1 MEARDNGRVAEV
13 VGTPEEVP
21 TTGSSVTPMIEI
33 RGLTKQ
39 FGSFHALRGIDLTI
53 GRGTVFG
60 FVGPNGAG
68 KSTTMSI
75 LATLLAPTSGIA
87 KVDGIDV
94 TAHPKEIRR
103 RIGYM
108 PDFFGV
114 YDRFKTTEYLHFY
127 GASYGIPKAERVKL
141 IPQLL
146 ELVNLQDKQETY
158 VDSLSRGMKQRLCL
172 ARCLVHDP
180 QLLILDEP
188 ASGLDPRARIEM
200 REILKELKDM
210 GKTIIISSH
219 ILPELAEM
227 VDDIGVIEHGLM
239 VAQGKVADIQSRLRV
254 KRILLVRTAGQDA
267 DAEAFIAGR
276 PHVNRL
282 MRDEK
287 GVHVH
292 FGGQDDQQSE
302 LLHDLIGHGFRL
314 ISFSEAQT
322 NLEDV
327 FLEITKGSGVESE

>member
-1 MEARDNGRVAEV
+1 
-13 VGTPEEVP
+13 
-21 TTGSSVTPMIEI
+21 MIEI
-33 RGLTKQ
+33 RNLSKKYGT
-39 FGSFHALRGIDLTI
+39 FHALKDISLHI
-53 GRGTVFG
+53 EKGTVFG

-75 LATLLAPTSGIA
+75 LATLMLPTSGVA
-87 KVDGIDV
+87 KVGGFDV
-94 TAHPKEIRR
+94 TQHPKEVRK

-114 YDRFKTTEYLHFY
+114 YDQLKSTEYLHFY
-127 GASYGIPKAERVKL
+127 GASYGIPRAEREQL

-146 ELVNLQDKQETY
+146 ELVNLSDKADTY

-180 QLLILDEP
+180 DVLILDEP

-200 REILKELKDM
+200 REILKELKLM

-227 VDDIGVIEHGLM
+227 VDEIGVIEHGEM

-254 KRILLVRTAGQDA
+254 KKVIHIRTLEREEEL
-267 DAEAFIAGR
+267 AEK
-276 PHVNRL
+276 L
-282 MRDEK
+282 RDEPFVSSVLTDNT

-292 FGGQDDQQSE
+292 YGGDDAQQSA
-302 LLHDLIGHGFRL
+302 LLRQVVSWEIP
-314 ISFSEAQT
+314 IVSFQEAQS

-327 FLEITKGSGVESE
+327 FLEITKGGPRE

>member
-1 MEARDNGRVAEV
+1 
-13 VGTPEEVP
+13 
-21 TTGSSVTPMIEI
+21 MIEI
-33 RGLTKQ
+33 QNLTKTYGG
-39 FGSFHALRGIDLTI
+39 FDALKNVNLSISK
-53 GRGTVFG
+53 GTVFG

-68 KSTTMSI
+68 KTTTMSI
-75 LATLLAPTSGIA
+75 LATLLAPTSGSA
-87 KVDGIDV
+87 RVGGFEV
-94 TAHPKEIRR
+94 TEQPHEVRK

-114 YDRFKTTEYLHFY
+114 YDQFKTTEYLHFY
-127 GASYGIPKAERVKL
+127 GASYGIPRAERDQL

-146 ELVNLQDKQETY
+146 ELVNLSDKKDAY

-180 QLLILDEP
+180 EVLILDEP

-200 REILKELKDM
+200 REILKELKLM

-227 VDDIGVIEHGLM
+227 VDEIGVIEHGVM
-239 VAQGKVADIQSRLRV
+239 VAQGKVSEIQNRLRV
-254 KRILLVRTAGQDA
+254 KRVLHIRVLDR
-267 DAEAFIAGR
+267 AEKLAE
-276 PHVNRL
+276 RL
-282 MRDEK
+282 RDEAHVSQVFHDET

-292 FGGQDDQQSE
+292 FGGGDVEQSR
-302 LLHDLIGHGFRL
+302 LLGGMISAGYQV
-314 ISFSEAQT
+314 ISFHEAQS

-327 FLEITKGSGVESE
+327 FLEITKGGADHEQMA

>member
-1 MEARDNGRVAEV
+1 
-13 VGTPEEVP
+13 
-21 TTGSSVTPMIEI
+21 MIEI
-33 RGLTKQ
+33 RNLSKKYGT
-39 FGSFHALRGIDLTI
+39 FHALKDISLHI
-53 GRGTVFG
+53 EKGTVFG

-75 LATLLAPTSGIA
+75 LATLMLPTSGVA
-87 KVDGIDV
+87 KVGGFDV
-94 TAHPKEIRR
+94 TQHPKEVRK

-114 YDRFKTTEYLHFY
+114 YDQLKSTEYLHFY
-127 GASYGIPKAERVKL
+127 GASYGIPRAEREQL

-146 ELVNLQDKQETY
+146 ELVNLSDKADTY

-180 QLLILDEP
+180 DVLILDEP

-200 REILKELKDM
+200 REILKELKLM

-227 VDDIGVIEHGLM
+227 VDEIGVIEHGEM

-254 KRILLVRTAGQDA
+254 KKVIHIRTLEREEEL
-267 DAEAFIAGR
+267 AEK
-276 PHVNRL
+276 L
-282 MRDEK
+282 RDEPFVSSVLTDNT

-292 FGGQDDQQSE
+292 YGGGDAQQSA
-302 LLHDLIGHGFRL
+302 LLRQVVSWEIP
-314 ISFSEAQT
+314 IVSFQEAQS

-327 FLEITKGSGVESE
+327 FLEITKGGPRE

>member
-1 MEARDNGRVAEV
+1 
-13 VGTPEEVP
+13 
-21 TTGSSVTPMIEI
+21 MIEI
-33 RGLTKQ
+33 EHLSKSY
-39 FGSFHALRGIDLTI
+39 GSFQALKDINI
-53 GRGTVFG
+53 SIEKGTVFG

-75 LATLLAPTSGIA
+75 LATLALPTSGTA
-87 KVDGIDV
+87 KVDGIEV
-94 TAHPKEIRR
+94 TENPGAVRKK
-103 RIGYM
+103 IGYM

-114 YDRFKTTEYLHFY
+114 YDQLKTDEYLHFY
-127 GASYGIPKAERVKL
+127 GASYNIPRAEREKL

-146 ELVNLQDKQETY
+146 ELVNLSDKRNAY

-180 QLLILDEP
+180 EVLILDEP

-200 REILKELKDM
+200 REILKELKLM

-227 VDDIGVIEHGLM
+227 VDEIGVIEHGEM
-239 VAQGKVADIQSRLRV
+239 IAQGKVAEIQNQLRV
-254 KRILLVRTAGQDA
+254 KKVLHIRTLDRQDELA
-267 DAEAFIAGR
+267 Q
-276 PHVNRL
+276 RL
-282 MRDEK
+282 REEPFVTGVLGDNT

-292 FGGQDDQQSE
+292 FSGGDEEQSR
-302 LLHDLIGHGFRL
+302 LLMQIISWGIPV
-314 ISFSEAQT
+314 ISFNEAQT

-327 FLEITKGSGVESE
+327 FLEITKGGVGI

>member
-1 MEARDNGRVAEV
+1 
-13 VGTPEEVP
+13 
-21 TTGSSVTPMIEI
+21 MIEI
-33 RGLTKQ
+33 RELSKHYGT
-39 FGSFHALRGIDLTI
+39 FHALKGISLDI
-53 GRGTVFG
+53 EKGTVFG

-75 LATLLAPTSGIA
+75 LATLALPSSGTA
-87 KVDGIDV
+87 KVGGYEV
-94 TAHPKEIRR
+94 TEYPKEVRK

-114 YDRFKTTEYLHFY
+114 YDQLKATEYLHFY
-127 GASYGIPKAERVKL
+127 GASYGIPRTDREKL

-146 ELVNLQDKQETY
+146 ELVNLSDKADAY

-180 QLLILDEP
+180 DVLILDEP

-200 REILKELKDM
+200 REILKELKLM

-227 VDDIGVIEHGLM
+227 VDEIGVIEHGEM
-239 VAQGKVADIQSRLRV
+239 IAQGKVSDIQNRLRV
-254 KRILLVRTAGQDA
+254 KKVIHIRTLGKEDILAGK
-267 DAEAFIAGR
+267 
-276 PHVNRL
+276 L
-282 MRDEK
+282 RDEPFVTSVLTDNT

-292 FGGQDDQQSE
+292 FSGDDHQQSA
-302 LLHDLIGHGFRL
+302 LLHQV
-314 ISFSEAQT
+314 ISWGIPVVSFQEAQS

-327 FLEITKGSGVESE
+327 FLEITKGGTQV